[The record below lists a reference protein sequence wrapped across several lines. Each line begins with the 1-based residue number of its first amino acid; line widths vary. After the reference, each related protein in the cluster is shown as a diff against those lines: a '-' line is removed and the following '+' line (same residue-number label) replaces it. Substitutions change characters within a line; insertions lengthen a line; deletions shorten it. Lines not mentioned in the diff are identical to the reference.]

1 MRRLI
6 VLLVILTVVLPVA
19 AQSKLKEMNAQET
32 SALQKRWKESAATI
46 KSIDCDFVQ
55 TKHMAVFKKDIR
67 SKGHFQFRRENKIR
81 MEYTNAN
88 GKPAYETIMNGN
100 KLKVVSGGK
109 SNILDLGSNQM
120 VAEMGKSLTACMTGD
135 ITKINTA
142 YKLTYFSNNKEYM
155 IRIVPKAEEQREY
168 IRELQITLSRSNLS
182 VTSLTIDESDSN
194 TTVYRFTNVKYNT
207 ITCDAKFAM

>member
-19 AQSKLKEMNAQET
+19 AQNKLKEMNALET
-32 SALQKRWKESAATI
+32 SALQKRWKESATTI

-207 ITCDAKFAM
+207 ITSDAKFAM

>member
-1 MRRLI
+1 
-6 VLLVILTVVLPVA
+6 
-19 AQSKLKEMNAQET
+19 
-32 SALQKRWKESAATI
+32 
-46 KSIDCDFVQ
+46 
-55 TKHMAVFKKDIR
+55 
-67 SKGHFQFRRENKIR
+67 
-81 MEYTNAN
+81 
-88 GKPAYETIMNGN
+88 
-100 KLKVVSGGK
+100 
-109 SNILDLGSNQM
+109 M

-182 VTSLTIDESDSN
+182 VTSLTIDESDNN

-207 ITCDAKFAM
+207 ITSDAKIAMKKVENKRQYVNQSDFKGQFPSSTVRLQQQR